1 MISFFKQLGMAAIA
15 LLPLMSFGALQMGNV
30 QVGKASG
37 NVSLIDAKSQRKPL
51 TAGLVFQEGNRI
63 ETAADSTAELV
74 FSNGASLILTP
85 GTLLEVRTFRQVP
98 SAAIVDPYRQI
109 KADPSPSVTEVE
121 VTRGKIIGE
130 VRKLN
135 SLSTFTV
142 KTPVG
147 LTRIR
152 GTVFT
157 VEYLLKNGIASHVST
172 CLRGSIVSYSP
183 VSLAGLVTI
192 NPGWTYV
199 CNRPD
204 EYQPTIHP
212 APKVSAEALARL
224 TQRYPLLDQFKD
236 FKGEVSPYNLSKT
249 FLYTTPAEELA
260 SISSIISTSS
270 TLPPEVSTTIGFMA
284 PTAPKQEDVFPNG
297 ATEPVKPYGQ
307 DITDGSVAVEKKP
320 TAKVSSPDAPMTQ
333 SNGGGGTTYDESLK
347 KIIDNANRSV
357 ELKQIIQTPT
367 GG

>member
-1 MISFFKQLGMAAIA
+1 
-15 LLPLMSFGALQMGNV
+15 
-30 QVGKASG
+30 
-37 NVSLIDAKSQRKPL
+37 
-51 TAGLVFQEGNRI
+51 LVFQEGNRI

-199 CNRPD
+199 FIGPL
-204 EYQPTIHP
+204 
-212 APKVSAEALARL
+212 APFESSL
-224 TQRYPLLDQFKD
+224 TL
-236 FKGEVSPYNLSKT
+236 EVSPYREGDHSKT

-357 ELKQIIQTPT
+357 ELKQLNPTPT

>member
-183 VSLAGLVTI
+183 VSLAGFVTI

-199 CNRPD
+199 CNMPD
-204 EYQPTIHP
+204 KYLPTIIS
-212 APKVSAEALARL
+212 APKVSAESLAKL
-224 TQRYPLLDQFKD
+224 
-236 FKGEVSPYNLSKT
+236 SPYDHSKT

-357 ELKQIIQTPT
+357 ELKQLNPTPT

>member
-152 GTVFT
+152 GTVFI
-157 VEYLLKNGIASHVST
+157 VEYLVKDGIGQQNVT
-172 CLRGSIVSYSP
+172 CVRGSVVSS
-183 VSLAGLVTI
+183 VEGGNTGLVTI
-192 NPGWTYV
+192 DPGYSSSFFKPV
-199 CNRPD
+199 
-204 EYQPTIHP
+204 E
-212 APKVSAEALARL
+212 EANILQKRIQEGIQQL
-224 TQRYPLLDQFKD
+224 IRSYIF
-236 FKGEVSPYNLSKT
+236 
-249 FLYTTPAEELA
+249 TTPSEWFSDIALFL
-260 SISSIISTSS
+260 TKYS
-270 TLPPEVSTTIGFMA
+270 TLPPEVPTTIGSMA

-297 ATEPVKPYGQ
+297 STVPVEPYGR
-307 DITDGSVAVEKKP
+307 DITNGPVDGEKKP
-320 TAKVSSPDAPMTQ
+320 IAKVSSPDAPMTL

-347 KIIDNANRSV
+347 KIYDNVNRSV
-357 ELKQIIQTPT
+357 EMKQLNPTPT

>member
-157 VEYLLKNGIASHVST
+157 VEYLVKNGIGQQNVT
-172 CLRGSIVSYSP
+172 CVRGSVVSS
-183 VSLAGLVTI
+183 VEGGNTGLVTI
-192 NPGWTYV
+192 DPGY
-199 CNRPD
+199 
-204 EYQPTIHP
+204 
-212 APKVSAEALARL
+212 SAAFFK
-224 TQRYPLLDQFKD
+224 PLEDFNLLQTEKLQAAVDQIRSWLF
-236 FKGEVSPYNLSKT
+236 F
-249 FLYTTPAEELA
+249 TPSEWFSDIVNVA
-260 SISSIISTSS
+260 TKYS
-270 TLPPEVSTTIGFMA
+270 TLPPEVPTTIGSMA

-297 ATEPVKPYGQ
+297 STVPVEPYGR
-307 DITDGSVAVEKKP
+307 DITNGPVGGEKKP
-320 TAKVSSPDAPMTQ
+320 IAKVSSPDAPMTL

-347 KIIDNANRSV
+347 KIYDNVNRSV
-357 ELKQIIQTPT
+357 EMKQLNPTPT

>member
-157 VEYLLKNGIASHVST
+157 VEYLVKDGISQQNVT
-172 CLRGSIVSYSP
+172 CMRGSVVSS
-183 VSLAGLVTI
+183 VEGGNTGLVTI
-192 NPGWTYV
+192 NPGY
-199 CNRPD
+199 
-204 EYQPTIHP
+204 
-212 APKVSAEALARL
+212 SASFCKAHSEAIKWLTDQYIPSEADRYSSDRILRL
-224 TQRYPLLDQFKD
+224 LGGPGGSLKD
-236 FKGEVSPYNLSKT
+236 LT
-249 FLYTTPAEELA
+249 RCFLYTTPSEVYRGTVD
-260 SISSIISTSS
+260 IITKYS
-270 TLPPEVSTTIGFMA
+270 TLPSEVSTTIGSMA
-284 PTAPKQEDVFPNG
+284 PTAPKLEVVFPNG
-297 ATEPVKPYGQ
+297 ATKPVKPYVQ
-307 DITDGSVAVEKKP
+307 DITDGPVDGEKKP

-357 ELKQIIQTPT
+357 ELKQLNPTPT

>member
-157 VEYLLKNGIASHVST
+157 VEYLVKNGIGQQNVT
-172 CLRGSIVSYSP
+172 CVRGSVVSS
-183 VSLAGLVTI
+183 VEGGNTGLVTI
-192 NPGWTYV
+192 DPGY
-199 CNRPD
+199 
-204 EYQPTIHP
+204 
-212 APKVSAEALARL
+212 SA
-224 TQRYPLLDQFKD
+224 YFFKPVEE
-236 FKGEVSPYNLSKT
+236 FKRMQEGIQEGIQQLIRSYIFITPSEVYRGTADITAK
-249 FLYTTPAEELA
+249 Y
-260 SISSIISTSS
+260 S
-270 TLPPEVSTTIGFMA
+270 TLPSEVPTTIGSMA

-297 ATEPVKPYGQ
+297 ATVPVEPYGR
-307 DITDGSVAVEKKP
+307 DITNGPVDGEKKP
-320 TAKVSSPDAPMTQ
+320 IAKVSSPDAPMTQ

-357 ELKQIIQTPT
+357 EMKQLNPTPT

>member
-183 VSLAGLVTI
+183 ISLAGLVTI

-199 CNRPD
+199 FIGP
-204 EYQPTIHP
+204 Q
-212 APKVSAEALARL
+212 ASAESLAKL
-224 TQRYPLLDQFKD
+224 
-236 FKGEVSPYNLSKT
+236 SPYREGDHSKT

-357 ELKQIIQTPT
+357 ELKQLNPTPT

>member
-199 CNRPD
+199 FIGPL
-204 EYQPTIHP
+204 
-212 APKVSAEALARL
+212 APFESL
-224 TQRYPLLDQFKD
+224 TEL
-236 FKGEVSPYNLSKT
+236 SPYREGDHSKT

-357 ELKQIIQTPT
+357 ELKQLNPTPT

>member
-157 VEYLLKNGIASHVST
+157 VEYLVKNGIGQQNVT
-172 CLRGSIVSYSP
+172 CVRGSVVSS
-183 VSLAGLVTI
+183 VEGGNTGLVTI
-192 NPGWTYV
+192 DPGYS
-199 CNRPD
+199 
-204 EYQPTIHP
+204 
-212 APKVSAEALARL
+212 VSFFKPVEEINLLQTEKRLREA
-224 TQRYPLLDQFKD
+224 
-236 FKGEVSPYNLSKT
+236 
-249 FLYTTPAEELA
+249 AEELIRSFIFITPSEVYRDTA
-260 SISSIISTSS
+260 DITAKYS
-270 TLPPEVSTTIGFMA
+270 TLPSEVPTTIGSMA

-297 ATEPVKPYGQ
+297 STVPVEPYGR
-307 DITDGSVAVEKKP
+307 DITNGPVGGEKKP
-320 TAKVSSPDAPMTQ
+320 IAKVSSPDAPMTL

-347 KIIDNANRSV
+347 KIYDNVNRSV
-357 ELKQIIQTPT
+357 EMKQLNPTPT

>member
-157 VEYLLKNGIASHVST
+157 VEYLVKNGIGQQNVT
-172 CLRGSIVSYSP
+172 CVRGSVVSS
-183 VSLAGLVTI
+183 VEGGNTGLVTI
-192 NPGWTYV
+192 DPGY
-199 CNRPD
+199 
-204 EYQPTIHP
+204 
-212 APKVSAEALARL
+212 SAYFFKPVEEFKRMQEGIQEGIQQLIRSFIFITPSEWFSDIAL
-224 TQRYPLLDQFKD
+224 F
-236 FKGEVSPYNLSKT
+236 
-249 FLYTTPAEELA
+249 TTKY
-260 SISSIISTSS
+260 S
-270 TLPPEVSTTIGFMA
+270 TLPPEVPTTIGSMA

-297 ATEPVKPYGQ
+297 STVPVEPYGR
-307 DITDGSVAVEKKP
+307 DITNGPVAGEKKP
-320 TAKVSSPDAPMTQ
+320 TAKVSSPDAPMTL

-347 KIIDNANRSV
+347 KIYDNVNRSV
-357 ELKQIIQTPT
+357 EMKQLNPTPT